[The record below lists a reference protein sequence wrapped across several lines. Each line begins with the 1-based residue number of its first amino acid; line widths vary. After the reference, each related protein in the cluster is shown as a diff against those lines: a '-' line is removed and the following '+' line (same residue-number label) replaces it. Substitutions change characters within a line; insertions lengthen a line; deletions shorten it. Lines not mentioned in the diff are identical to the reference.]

1 MSEAVPQEE
10 LPDRGSAV
18 AGSAEGAST
27 RRSGA
32 RKPASA
38 PSSAGNATPGV
49 SDRSTSPTATATV
62 RGTVRKRFD
71 VDDFFGRQ
79 PCSSQDLP
87 PSGPLLENLTR
98 CVIEILAGAREL
110 DQIARWVSDDVYRHL
125 LKRVVL
131 SARARRTKGQSVTRP
146 VFTIGTVTSFSPRD
160 GVIEAVIV
168 VHGRARARAVAIR
181 LEGLD
186 RRWRATAINVL

>member
-18 AGSAEGAST
+18 TGSAEGASA

-32 RKPASA
+32 RKPASPA
-38 PSSAGNATPGV
+38 ASAGIPTPGT
-49 SDRSTSPTATATV
+49 SSRSSSPTATATV

-186 RRWRATAINVL
+186 RRWRATAVNVL